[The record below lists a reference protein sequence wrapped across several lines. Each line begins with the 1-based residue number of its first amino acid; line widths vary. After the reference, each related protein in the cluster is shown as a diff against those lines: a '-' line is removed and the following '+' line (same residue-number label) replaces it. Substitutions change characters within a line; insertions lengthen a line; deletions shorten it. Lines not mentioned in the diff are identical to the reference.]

1 MRQISYPPPRVKIHD
16 NGNVEITYPWRI
28 KYGELCIIEVPK
40 GFISDGN
47 SVPWIF
53 TRLVPKFGRNTLA
66 GIVHDFLYK
75 TGEMKIADMHHKDFG
90 TVNTPYITKTVNRKL
105 ADLIRLH
112 LCVKCSVPGYQR
124 ILSYLALR
132 LFGGSAWRVHRNREK
147 AEQDALEW
155 AAT

>member
-28 KYGELCIIEVPK
+28 KYGDLCIIVIPT

-66 GIVHDFLYK
+66 GIVHDWLYK
-75 TGEMKIADMHHKDFG
+75 TGEMMMADTTHKDFG
-90 TVNTPYITKTVNRKL
+90 KARMPYLTLTVNRKL
-105 ADLIRLH
+105 ADKIRLD
-112 LCVKCSVPGYQR
+112 LCVKCSVSYVQR
-124 ILSYLALR
+124 TLSYFALR
-132 LFGGSAWRVHRNREK
+132 IFGRSAWRSHRKRN
-147 AEQDALEW
+147 QPSN
-155 AAT
+155 